1 MFYHTSV
8 IVLLDAE
15 VYPEM
20 SRNRG
25 KDVPEGN
32 GPVPHYDK
40 FGSEQPTMAGLF
52 RMLKTRFD
60 RSDKNVDRMLSHF
73 DQ

>member
-32 GPVPHYDK
+32 SPFPHHEE
-40 FGSEQPTMAGLF
+40 FGSDQPTMAGLYE
-52 RMLKTRFD
+52 MLKTRFD
-60 RSDKNVDRMLSHF
+60 RSDKNMDIMLSHF